1 MCLLPVSF
9 DLLCSHHQPSMT
21 RLSSRDSRFRHSIKP
36 GTCSSCGSSTYDM
49 RFLLDSLSVLVVIW
63 IAYTLYRRWTR
74 ISISDIP
81 GPEPESFLLGS
92 QREALQ
98 CQAGEADF
106 KWQAQF
112 GHVIRLKGILG
123 TDHLLISDP
132 KALHYMYSSGY
143 NIRKHAVRSEI
154 TRLATG
160 EGLAWANNDVHKRQR
175 RVNSPAFGTA
185 EARSYVPIFTAY
197 ANLATKW
204 KECLGVD
211 GSTVVNAPNFFTR
224 YFLDVI
230 GEVAF
235 DYRFGA
241 INDEHDPLST
251 ALSSITPMLS
261 VPGKSRIFIM
271 GLLEIL
277 PVSLIRFF
285 IDYAPFKG
293 FRNGRR
299 VARLAKGI
307 AKELV
312 EEKAE
317 ALLAGKSKRDIMSL
331 LVKANASANERAN
344 LSETEMLAQMQ
355 TIMLA
360 GHETTA
366 TTMSWTLFELT
377 KHPDMQAK
385 LRAEIQ
391 ATESAI
397 HTRGD
402 TEFTAA
408 DFESMAY
415 TTAVMKEVLRF
426 HPVSYTSLREAARDE
441 ILPLSKPLVTKSGK
455 TIIELPIAKHTVLV
469 VSLAGYNRNKDV
481 FGEDADKFNPERWL
495 DGSLQDKATTKLGV
509 YGNLMTFGS
518 GHRACI
524 GIQHGHSVYE
534 YQAFLVELV
543 KNFEF
548 SIDPTLASKIRRE
561 ASLVMVPTIAGEIEL
576 GSQLPVTIQAVDSL

>member
-1 MCLLPVSF
+1 MRPLVES
-9 DLLCSHHQPSMT
+9 CSA
-21 RLSSRDSRFRHSIKP
+21 
-36 GTCSSCGSSTYDM
+36 
-49 RFLLDSLSVLVVIW
+49 LVVLW

-98 CQAGEADF
+98 SQAGEASTDF

-123 TDHLLISDP
+123 TDRLLISDP

-143 NIRKHAVRSEI
+143 NIRKHTVRAEVTKI
-154 TRLATG
+154 LTG
-160 EGLAWANNDVHKRQR
+160 EGLAWASDEVHKRQR
-175 RVNSPAFGTA
+175 RVNSPAFGAA

-197 ANLATKW
+197 ANLTAKW
-204 KECLGVD
+204 TESLGAK
-211 GSTVVNAPNFFTR
+211 GSTVVNAPRFFSR

-235 DYRFGA
+235 DYQFGSS
-241 INDEHDPLST
+241 NDENDPLAT
-251 ALSSITPMLS
+251 AFSSVVPSLS
-261 VPGKSRIFIM
+261 VPGKTRIFIM
-271 GLLEIL
+271 GLLEFL
-277 PVSLIRFF
+277 PVSWVRFL
-285 IDYAPFKG
+285 IDYAPFKSL
-293 FRNGRR
+293 RNGRR
-299 VARLAKGI
+299 VARLATGI

-312 EEKAE
+312 DEKAG

-344 LSETEMLAQMQ
+344 LSEAEVLAQMQ
-355 TIMLA
+355 TIMTA

-366 TTMSWTLFELT
+366 NTMSWTLLELT
-377 KHPDMQAK
+377 KNPHVQAK

-391 ATESAI
+391 ATEKEI
-397 HTRGD
+397 HARGD
-402 TEFTAA
+402 VEFTAA

-455 TIIELPIAKHTVLV
+455 TITELPIAKNTVLV
-469 VSLAGYNRNKDV
+469 VSSAGYNRNTDV
-481 FGEDADKFNPERWL
+481 FGEDAHKFNPERWL
-495 DGSLQDKATTKLGV
+495 DGSLQEKATTKLGV
-509 YGNLMTFGS
+509 YGNLMSFGS

-524 GIQHGHSVYE
+524 GWRFALYE

-548 SIDPTLASKIRRE
+548 SMDPTLASKIRRE
-561 ASLVMVPTIAGEIEL
+561 ASLVMLPTIAGEVEL
-576 GSQLPVTIQAVDSL
+576 GPQLPLIIKAVES

>member
-1 MCLLPVSF
+1 MLPLVES
-9 DLLCSHHQPSMT
+9 CSA
-21 RLSSRDSRFRHSIKP
+21 LFI
-36 GTCSSCGSSTYDM
+36 
-49 RFLLDSLSVLVVIW
+49 FW
-63 IAYTLYRRWTR
+63 IAYTVYRRWSR

-98 CQAGEADF
+98 CQKPLLQADF

-123 TDHLLISDP
+123 TDRLLISDP

-143 NIRKHAVRSEI
+143 HIRKHAVRSEATKI
-154 TRLATG
+154 LTG

-185 EARSYVPIFTAY
+185 EARSYVPIFMAY
-197 ANLATKW
+197 ANLSTKW
-204 KECLGVD
+204 KESLGPD
-211 GSTVVNAPNFFTR
+211 GSTVVNAPRFFTR

-235 DYRFGA
+235 DYRFGT
-241 INDEHDPLST
+241 INDEDDPL
-251 ALSSITPMLS
+251 AKAMSSVMPSLT
-261 VPGKSRIFIM
+261 VPGKTAIFIM
-271 GLLEIL
+271 GFLELL
-277 PVSLIRFF
+277 PASWVRFF
-285 IDYAPFKG
+285 VDYAPFKSL
-293 FRNGRR
+293 RNGRR
-299 VARLAKGI
+299 VARLATGI

-312 EEKAE
+312 DEKAE

-331 LVKANASANERAN
+331 LATLLVKANASANERAN
-344 LSETEMLAQMQ
+344 LSEAEVLAQMQ
-355 TIMLA
+355 TIMTA

-366 TTMSWTLFELT
+366 NTMSWTLFELT
-377 KHPDMQAK
+377 KNPDVQAK

-391 ATESAI
+391 ATERAI
-397 HTRGD
+397 HARGD

-408 DFESMAY
+408 DFESMVY
-415 TTAVMKEVLRF
+415 TTAVMKEVFRF

-441 ILPLSKPLVTKSGK
+441 VLPLSKPLVTKTGK
-455 TIIELPIAKHTVLV
+455 TITELPIAKNTVLV
-469 VSLAGYNRNKDV
+469 VSLAGYNRNTDV
-481 FGEDADKFNPERWL
+481 FGEDAHKFNPERWL

-524 GIQHGHSVYE
+524 GWRFAVYE

-548 SIDPTLASKIRRE
+548 SMDPTLASKVRRE
-561 ASLVMVPTIAGEIEL
+561 ASLVMLPTIAGEVEL
-576 GSQLPVTIQAVDSL
+576 GPQLPVTIKAIDSL

>member
-1 MCLLPVSF
+1 MRPLVES
-9 DLLCSHHQPSMT
+9 CSA
-21 RLSSRDSRFRHSIKP
+21 FA
-36 GTCSSCGSSTYDM
+36 
-49 RFLLDSLSVLVVIW
+49 VLW
-63 IAYTLYRRWTR
+63 IAYTVYRRWMR

-98 CQAGEADF
+98 SQAGEADF

-123 TDHLLISDP
+123 TDRLLISDP

-143 NIRKHAVRSEI
+143 NIRKHAVRAEATKI
-154 TRLATG
+154 LTG
-160 EGLAWANNDVHKRQR
+160 EGLAWASDDVHKRQR
-175 RVNSPAFGTA
+175 RVNSPAFGAA

-197 ANLATKW
+197 ANQLVMKW
-204 KECLGVD
+204 KESLGAD
-211 GSTVVNAPNFFTR
+211 NSTVVNAPRFFTR

-235 DYRFGA
+235 DYRFGT
-241 INDEHDPLST
+241 INDENDPLAT
-251 ALSSITPMLS
+251 ALSSVVPSLS
-261 VPGKSRIFIM
+261 VPGKTTIFIM
-271 GLLEIL
+271 GLLEFL
-277 PVSLIRFF
+277 PVSWVRIF
-285 IDYAPFKG
+285 IDYAPFKSL
-293 FRNGRR
+293 RNGRR
-299 VARLAKGI
+299 AARLATGI

-312 EEKAE
+312 DEKTE

-344 LSETEMLAQMQ
+344 LSEAEVLAQMQ
-355 TIMLA
+355 TIMTA

-366 TTMSWTLFELT
+366 NTMSWTLFELT
-377 KHPDMQAK
+377 KNPDVQAK

-391 ATESAI
+391 ATERAI
-397 HTRGD
+397 HARGD
-402 TEFTAA
+402 TDFTAA

-415 TTAVMKEVLRF
+415 TTAVMKEVFRF
-426 HPVSYTSLREAARDE
+426 HTVSYTSLREAARDE

-455 TIIELPIAKHTVLV
+455 RITELPIAKNTVLV
-469 VSLAGYNRNKDV
+469 VSLAGYNRNTDV
-481 FGEDADKFNPERWL
+481 FGEDAHKFNPERWL

-509 YGNLMTFGS
+509 YANLMTFGS

-524 GIQHGHSVYE
+524 AQHRRSVYE

-548 SIDPTLASKIRRE
+548 SMDPTLATKIRRE
-561 ASLVMVPTIAGEIEL
+561 ASLVMLPTIHGEVEL
-576 GSQLPVTIQAVDSL
+576 GPQLPVTIKAVESL

>member
-1 MCLLPVSF
+1 
-9 DLLCSHHQPSMT
+9 
-21 RLSSRDSRFRHSIKP
+21 
-36 GTCSSCGSSTYDM
+36 M
-49 RFLLDSLSVLVVIW
+49 RFLLDPLSVLVVVW
-63 IAYTLYRRWTR
+63 IAYMLYRRWTR

-98 CQAGEADF
+98 CQAGEASLTLSFTFLSVISPLQADF

-123 TDHLLISDP
+123 TDRLLISDP

-143 NIRKHAVRSEI
+143 NIRKHAVR
-154 TRLATG
+154 
-160 EGLAWANNDVHKRQR
+160 NDVHKRQR

-185 EARSYVPIFTAY
+185 EARSYVPIFAAY

-204 KECLGVD
+204 KESLGVD

-241 INDEHDPLST
+241 INDEHDPLSA

-377 KHPDMQAK
+377 KHPDVQAK

-397 HTRGD
+397 HARGD

-455 TIIELPIAKHTVLV
+455 TIMELPIAKHTVLV

-481 FGEDADKFNPERWL
+481 FGEDADKFNPERWV

-524 GIQHGHSVYE
+524 GWRFAVYE

-576 GSQLPVTIQAVDSL
+576 GSQLPVTIKAVDSL

>member
-1 MCLLPVSF
+1 MLPLVES
-9 DLLCSHHQPSMT
+9 CSA
-21 RLSSRDSRFRHSIKP
+21 
-36 GTCSSCGSSTYDM
+36 
-49 RFLLDSLSVLVVIW
+49 LVVLW

-74 ISISDIP
+74 ISVSDIP
-81 GPEPESFLLGS
+81 GPEPESFLLGKDPLHVKRS
-92 QREALQ
+92 SARRARQAPAYPLLPWRIKSLLQ
-98 CQAGEADF
+98 ADF

-112 GHVIRLKGILG
+112 GHIIRLKGILG
-123 TDHLLISDP
+123 TDRLLISDP

-143 NIRKHAVRSEI
+143 NIRKHAVRAEATKI
-154 TRLATG
+154 LTG
-160 EGLAWANNDVHKRQR
+160 EGLAWASDEVHKRQR
-175 RVNSPAFGTA
+175 RVNSPAFGAA

-197 ANLATKW
+197 ANLSTKW
-204 KECLGVD
+204 KESLGAD
-211 GSTVVNAPNFFTR
+211 GSTVVNAPRFFTR

-235 DYRFGA
+235 DYRFGT
-241 INDEHDPLST
+241 INDENDPLAT
-251 ALSSITPMLS
+251 ALSSVVPSLS
-261 VPGKSRIFIM
+261 VPGKTRIFIM
-271 GLLEIL
+271 GLLEFL
-277 PVSLIRFF
+277 PVSWVRFF
-285 IDYAPFKG
+285 VDYAPFKSL
-293 FRNGRR
+293 RNGRR
-299 VARLAKGI
+299 VARLATGI

-312 EEKAE
+312 DEKAE

-344 LSETEMLAQMQ
+344 LSEAEVLAQMQ
-355 TIMLA
+355 TIMTA

-366 TTMSWTLFELT
+366 NTMSWTLFELT
-377 KHPDMQAK
+377 KNPDVQAK

-391 ATESAI
+391 ATERTI
-397 HTRGD
+397 HARGD

-415 TTAVMKEVLRF
+415 TTAVMKEIFRF

-455 TIIELPIAKHTVLV
+455 TVTELPIAKNTVLV
-469 VSLAGYNRNKDV
+469 VSLAGYNRCGIIHV
-481 FGEDADKFNPERWL
+481 FVLLHFPRSLYFVLEIRMSSAKTHTSSIQSAGSTV
-495 DGSLQDKATTKLGV
+495 SLQDKATTKLGV

-524 GIQHGHSVYE
+524 GWRFAVYE

-548 SIDPTLASKIRRE
+548 SMDPTLASKIRRE
-561 ASLVMVPTIAGEIEL
+561 ASLVMLPTIAGEVKL
-576 GSQLPVTIQAVDSL
+576 GPQLPVTIKAVESL

>member
-1 MCLLPVSF
+1 MLPLVE
-9 DLLCSHHQPSMT
+9 
-21 RLSSRDSRFRHSIKP
+21 
-36 GTCSSCGSSTYDM
+36 SC
-49 RFLLDSLSVLVVIW
+49 SVLGVLW

-98 CQAGEADF
+98 SQAGEASLRLSF
-106 KWQAQF
+106 IFSQF

-123 TDHLLISDP
+123 TDRLLISDP

-143 NIRKHAVRSEI
+143 NIRKHGVRSEI
-154 TRLATG
+154 ARLVAG
-160 EGLAWANNDVHKRQR
+160 EGLTWANNDVHKRQR
-175 RVNSPAFGTA
+175 RVNSPAFGAA
-185 EARSYVPIFTAY
+185 EACSYVPIFTAY

-204 KECLGVD
+204 KESLGAD

-235 DYRFGA
+235 DYRFGT
-241 INDEHDPLST
+241 INDENDPLAT
-251 ALSSITPMLS
+251 AFS
-261 VPGKSRIFIM
+261 
-271 GLLEIL
+271 
-277 PVSLIRFF
+277 SLIGHCSLYLGRQQSSSW
-285 IDYAPFKG
+285 DYWNSCPSP
-293 FRNGRR
+293 
-299 VARLAKGI
+299 RLATDI

-317 ALLAGKSKRDIMSL
+317 ALLAGNNKRDIMSL
-331 LVKANASANERAN
+331 LVKANASTNERAN

-355 TIMLA
+355 TIMVA

-366 TTMSWTLFELT
+366 NTMSWTLFELT
-377 KHPDMQAK
+377 KHPDVQTK

-391 ATESAI
+391 ATGRAI
-397 HTRGD
+397 YARGD
-402 TEFTAA
+402 TEFTAS

-426 HPVSYTSLREAARDE
+426 HPVTYSSLREAARDE

-455 TIIELPIAKHTVLV
+455 TITELPIAKNTALV

-495 DGSLQDKATTKLGV
+495 DGSLQEKTTTKLGV

-524 GIQHGHSVYE
+524 GWRLAVYE

-548 SIDPTLASKIRRE
+548 SMDPTLASKIRRE
-561 ASLVMVPTIAGEIEL
+561 ASVVMIPTIAGEIEL
-576 GSQLPVTIQAVDSL
+576 GPQLPVIIKAVDIL